1 MNSVRER
8 SAAMNDNGRPPD
20 PSPEELK
27 IFRENQRKVP
37 LEEILPHAGKHVA
50 WSLDGLHVVAS
61 GDDVSEVNQRVIAAG
76 IPPNRVVFD
85 YIDEPDVSYI

>member
-1 MNSVRER
+1 MSN
-8 SAAMNDNGRPPD
+8 NGRPPD
-20 PSPEELK
+20 PSAEELNT
-27 IFRENQRKVP
+27 FRENQRKVLP
-37 LEEILPHAGKHVA
+37 EEILPYAGKHVA

-61 GDDVSEVNQRVIAAG
+61 GNDVSEVNQRVIAAG